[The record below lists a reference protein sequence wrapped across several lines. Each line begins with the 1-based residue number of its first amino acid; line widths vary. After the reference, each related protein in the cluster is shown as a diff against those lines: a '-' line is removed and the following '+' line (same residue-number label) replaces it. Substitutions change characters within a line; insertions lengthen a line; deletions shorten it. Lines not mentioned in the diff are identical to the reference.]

1 MVVKNS
7 LSACASCALRVC
19 VCVYVCVCVCVC
31 MCVYVCVCVCVC
43 VCVPPIAILFHYSAH
58 VTARA
63 INQVPY
69 IYVTRYVSYMHV
81 DSRSCVCHRHACR
94 CSSCMLCSDIPPPTH
109 HWLAQTM
116 RPYSGTHGTRLSP
129 RPRRHER
136 LEKIER
142 GAAAITHVPHGD
154 TATEHGS
161 LPCSVRH
168 GPYAI
173 SPICHKPYA

>member
-1 MVVKNS
+1 MRDGREELP
-7 LSACASCALRVC
+7 LSMCIVLRCAC
-19 VCVYVCVCVCVC
+19 VCS
-31 MCVYVCVCVCVC
+31 VCVCVCVC
-43 VCVPPIAILFHYSAH
+43 VIPPIAILFHYSAH

-94 CSSCMLCSDIPPPTH
+94 YSSCMLYSDIPPPTH

-116 RPYSGTHGTRLSP
+116 RPYSGTHGTRLSLALDVI
-129 RPRRHER
+129 ER

>member
-1 MVVKNS
+1 M
-7 LSACASCALRVC
+7 C
-19 VCVYVCVCVCVC
+19 VCTA
-31 MCVYVCVCVCVC
+31 
-43 VCVPPIAILFHYSAH
+43 IAILFHYSAH

-94 CSSCMLCSDIPPPTH
+94 YSSCMLYSDIHHPPIIGWHRPCVRILAPTERDSP
-109 HWLAQTM
+109 LA
-116 RPYSGTHGTRLSP
+116 LDVI
-129 RPRRHER
+129 ER

>member
-1 MVVKNS
+1 MLLDMLAICTS
-7 LSACASCALRVC
+7 TLDHAS
-19 VCVYVCVCVCVC
+19 
-31 MCVYVCVCVCVC
+31 
-43 VCVPPIAILFHYSAH
+43 
-58 VTARA
+58 VTD
-63 INQVPY
+63 
-69 IYVTRYVSYMHV
+69 MHV
-81 DSRSCVCHRHACR
+81 DTRHAC
-94 CSSCMLCSDIPPPTH
+94 CTQTFHHPPIIGWHRPCVRILAPTERDSP
-109 HWLAQTM
+109 LA
-116 RPYSGTHGTRLSP
+116 LDVI
-129 RPRRHER
+129 ER